1 MATARFEAR
10 VSPEIHLLL
19 KRAAALE
26 GRSLSDFV
34 ISSALSVAKKTVEQ
48 NDILHLTVN
57 DQMLFANSL
66 IDPPSPSAAM
76 QKALSL
82 STELLGE

>member
-10 VSPEIHLLL
+10 MPPEIHLLL

-34 ISSALSVAKKTVEQ
+34 ISAALSVAKKTVEQ
-48 NDILHLTVN
+48 NDILHLTVS
-57 DQMLFANSL
+57 DQMLFTNAL
-66 IDPPSPSAAM
+66 IAPPTPNAAM
-76 QKALSL
+76 QKALNL
-82 STELLGE
+82 SSELLGE

>member
-48 NDILHLTVN
+48 NDILHLTIN

-66 IDPPSPSAAM
+66 IDPPSPNAAM